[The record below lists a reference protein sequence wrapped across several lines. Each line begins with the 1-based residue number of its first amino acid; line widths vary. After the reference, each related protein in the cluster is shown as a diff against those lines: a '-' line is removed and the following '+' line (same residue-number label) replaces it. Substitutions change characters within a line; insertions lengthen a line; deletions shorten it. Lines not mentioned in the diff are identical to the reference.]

1 MIELEVITP
10 EARILLETVEA
21 VFLPGTLGEF
31 EVLPHHAPIVSSLER
46 GEIRYRLDGKM
57 HSIGIASGFVK
68 FDSDRMMVCVELG

>member
-10 EARILLETVEA
+10 EGRICLETVEA

-46 GEIRYRLDGKM
+46 GELRYRLDGKM
-57 HSIGIASGFVK
+57 HSIAIASGFVK
-68 FDSDRMMVCVELG
+68 FASDRMTVCAEL

>member
-1 MIELEVITP
+1 MIILEVITP
-10 EARILLETVEA
+10 EGRICLETVEA

-57 HSIGIASGFVK
+57 HSIAIASGFVN
-68 FDSDRMMVCVELG
+68 FASDRMMVCVEL

>member
-1 MIELEVITP
+1 MIILEVITP
-10 EARILLETVEA
+10 EARICLETVEA

-57 HSIGIASGFVK
+57 HSIAIASGFVN
-68 FDSDRMMVCVELG
+68 FASDRMMVCVEL

>member
-1 MIELEVITP
+1 MIDLKVISPEDELFHGI
-10 EARILLETVEA
+10 VEA

-46 GEIRYRLDGKM
+46 GAVRYRMDGKM

>member
-1 MIELEVITP
+1 MIILEVITP
-10 EARILLETVEA
+10 EARICLETVDA

-57 HSIGIASGFVK
+57 HSIAIASGFVN
-68 FDSDRMMVCVELG
+68 FASDRMMVCVEL

>member
-1 MIELEVITP
+1 MIILEVITP
-10 EARILLETVEA
+10 EARICLETVEA

-57 HSIGIASGFVK
+57 HSIAIASGFVN
-68 FDSDRMMVCVELG
+68 FASDRMMV

>member
-1 MIELEVITP
+1 MITLEVITP
-10 EARILLETVEA
+10 EARICLETVEA

-57 HSIGIASGFVK
+57 HSIAIASGFVN
-68 FDSDRMMVCVELG
+68 FASDRMMVCVEL

>member
-1 MIELEVITP
+1 MIILEVITP
-10 EARILLETVEA
+10 EARICLETVEA

-57 HSIGIASGFVK
+57 HSIAIASGFVN
-68 FDSDRMMVCVELG
+68 FASDRMTVCVEL

>member
-1 MIELEVITP
+1 MIILEVITP
-10 EARILLETVEA
+10 EARICLETVEA

-57 HSIGIASGFVK
+57 HSIAIAAGFVNVA
-68 FDSDRMMVCVELG
+68 SDRRMVCVEL

>member
-31 EVLPHHAPIVSSLER
+31 EVLPHHAPIASSLEE
-46 GEIRYRLDGKM
+46 GTLRYRMMGRM
-57 HSIGIASGFVK
+57 YSISIASGFMR
-68 FDSDRMMVCVELG
+68 FTADQMMVCVEPR

>member
-1 MIELEVITP
+1 MIVLEVITP
-10 EARILLETVEA
+10 EARICLETVEA

-57 HSIGIASGFVK
+57 HSIPIASGFVNCA
-68 FDSDRMMVCVELG
+68 SDKMMVCVEL

>member
-1 MIELEVITP
+1 MIILEVITP
-10 EARILLETVEA
+10 EARICLETVEA

-57 HSIGIASGFVK
+57 HSIAIASGFVN
-68 FDSDRMMVCVELG
+68 FAFDRMMVCVEL

>member
-1 MIELEVITP
+1 MITLEVITP
-10 EARILLETVEA
+10 EARICLETVEA

-57 HSIGIASGFVK
+57 HSIAIASGFVK
-68 FDSDRMMVCVELG
+68 FASDRMTVCAEL

>member
-1 MIELEVITP
+1 MIILEVITP
-10 EARILLETVEA
+10 EARICLETVEA

-57 HSIGIASGFVK
+57 HSIPIAAGFVN
-68 FDSDRMMVCVELG
+68 FASDRMMVCVEL

>member
-1 MIELEVITP
+1 MIILEVITP
-10 EARILLETVEA
+10 EARICLETVEA

-57 HSIGIASGFVK
+57 HSIAIASGFVN
-68 FDSDRMMVCVELG
+68 FACDRMMVCVEL

>member
-1 MIELEVITP
+1 MIILEVITP
-10 EARILLETVEA
+10 EARICLETVEA

-57 HSIGIASGFVK
+57 HSIAIASGFVN
-68 FDSDRMMVCVELG
+68 FASDKMMVCVEL